1 MALQEEMEI
10 QGNWLFK
17 RRGSLPLIIIAIG
30 LAVYLVNKYFS
41 KSIFLNDD
49 QYEKWYEV
57 SCLLVS
63 LLGQC
68 IRIFT
73 IGFSQT
79 HTSGRNTASQ
89 LAESINTKGIYSI
102 VRHPLYLGNFFMWL
116 GVAMLTADFWF
127 IVSFVLVYAIYYERI
142 MFAEE
147 QFLRK
152 KFGDVYLEWASKT
165 PAFFPAF
172 NKFQKDKRRFSWRKI
187 FRHEKKWHCG
197 SFHFILCL

>member
-102 VRHPLYLGNFFMWL
+102 
-116 GVAMLTADFWF
+116 
-127 IVSFVLVYAIYYERI
+127 
-142 MFAEE
+142 
-147 QFLRK
+147 
-152 KFGDVYLEWASKT
+152 
-165 PAFFPAF
+165 
-172 NKFQKDKRRFSWRKI
+172 
-187 FRHEKKWHCG
+187 
-197 SFHFILCL
+197 